1 MAPLKEY
8 HDESGPIWLLALVAV
23 LVVNLLPLIIGVARA
38 VLA

>member
-23 LVVNLLPLIIGVARA
+23 LAVNLLPLILGVMRA
-38 VLA
+38 IAA